1 MYKLFTDKTEL
12 FECNIKLEGASLKK
26 SHARLLIESESEDIA
41 LVFKGT
47 ITTDGKCKIPVKK
60 LKGLLPEN
68 TGGNIKLE
76 VIAEDTYFTP
86 WESKFTV
93 DAARKITVEV
103 KSQQAE
109 NLIMEES
116 SPKVSVSNINES
128 VSIYER
134 EHIVRLLRL
143 LIKEDINLNNLSVKK
158 DKLNNLI
165 GTYLQENSID
175 DKQNQNI
182 IEGLLKGLSKIK

>member
-60 LKGLLPEN
+60 LKGLIPEN

-93 DAARKITVEV
+93 DAAKKITVEV
-103 KSQQAE
+103 KSQPDG
-109 NLIMEES
+109 NLITES
-116 SPKVSVSNINES
+116 IPKVSVSAVNEN
-128 VSIYER
+128 VSIHER
-134 EHIVRLLRL
+134 EHIVKLLRL
-143 LIKEDINLNNLSVKK
+143 LIREDINLNNLSVKK
-158 DKLNNLI
+158 DRLNNLI

-175 DKQNQNI
+175 KKQNKNI

>member
-60 LKGLLPEN
+60 LKGLIPEN

-93 DAARKITVEV
+93 DAAKKITVEV
-103 KSQQAE
+103 KSQSDG
-109 NLIMEES
+109 NLIMES
-116 SPKVSVSNINES
+116 TPKVSVSDINEN
-128 VSIYER
+128 VSIHER
-134 EHIVRLLRL
+134 EHIVKLLRL

-158 DKLNNLI
+158 DRLNNLI
-165 GTYLQENSID
+165 GTYLQENNID
-175 DKQNQNI
+175 KKQNTNI